1 MCLYACDWQHNW
13 LIYIKYA
20 TRLQCRST
28 SLYRWLLLLNAGAL
42 TDAPVP
48 LSTQVSSGV
57 FFSLFRRNRLCIVS
71 GAGKRGA
78 LWSPALP
85 PGARRGWRGAGRG
98 GGARARGLRG
108 RGGCAGRGQRRWPWG
123 CGAARAPRGVYTG
136 SRSRPSCAVLNGFLV
151 ARQGE
156 KMDDHR
162 PFFVDYYIKGSA
174 FGSSKLNAAR
184 PI

>member
-1 MCLYACDWQHNW
+1 ML
-13 LIYIKYA
+13 
-20 TRLQCRST
+20 RSP
-28 SLYRWLLLLNAGAL
+28 RPPRFPREFFFGR
-42 TDAPVP
+42 
-48 LSTQVSSGV
+48 SG
-57 FFSLFRRNRLCIVS
+57 LCIVS

-78 LWSPALP
+78 LWSPPLP
-85 PGARRGWRGAGRG
+85 PGARRRWRGAGRG
-98 GGARARGLRG
+98 GGGCAGAARPRGL
-108 RGGCAGRGQRRWPWG
+108 RGGCAGLRGQRRWPGG

-156 KMDDHR
+156 KMDDHS